1 MSLERKLQDLE
12 SKVTYLEAII
22 DGSEAQTRDA
32 TVYLVG
38 IVTRFLHEKDLI
50 DERALKD
57 YVRTFEGHPADRDDY
72 LGDLV
77 RQFGF
82 ALGFHE
88 RHPQDFAL
96 ADGVSAAEP

>member
-1 MSLERKLQDLE
+1 MSSEHRLRALEAKI
-12 SKVTYLEAII
+12 TYLEAII

-38 IVTRFLHEKDLI
+38 IVTRFLHEKGLI
-50 DERALKD
+50 DEDALKD
-57 YVRTFEGHPADRDDY
+57 YVATFEGDATDREDY

-88 RHPQDFAL
+88 RYPHDFRL
-96 ADGVSAAEP
+96 AGSVSLGEP